1 MKRKHR
7 FFNMYLTTTISVAL
21 VLLLVGME
29 VVLLLSAH
37 QIIRQV
43 KENVALTVVLNDEAD
58 STQVGRLENLLTIAP
73 FVKDYV
79 YISKDDALKE
89 HISSLGEDPTQFLGF
104 NPLLAAYEV
113 HLNADYAQADS
124 IASIERK
131 LKVFPCVNTVVY
143 QKDVVSA
150 LDNNINRI
158 SILLLAVAFVL
169 LFVALA
175 LLINTIRLQ
184 VYSKRFLIN
193 TMRLVG
199 ATPWVIRRPI
209 VRKNA
214 LIGFVA
220 SLLALLML
228 FAALWYAQNYMGI
241 TLLMLNWQNI
251 AIVSITVVSLGLI
264 ITILASVF
272 ATNRYVRMDT
282 DSLYY
287 V

>member
-21 VLLLVGME
+21 LLLLVGIE

-37 QIIRQV
+37 QIIKQV
-43 KENVALTVVLNDEAD
+43 KENVALAVVINEDAD
-58 STQVGRLENLLTIAP
+58 STDVDRLENLLTIAP
-73 FVKDYV
+73 FVKEFK

-89 HISSLGEDPTQFLGF
+89 HIASLGEDPTQFLGY
-104 NPLLAAYEV
+104 NPLLAAFEV
-113 HLNADYAQADS
+113 HLIANYAQSDS
-124 IASIERK
+124 IVSIEKK
-131 LKVFPCVNTVVY
+131 LAAIPCVNKVVY

-150 LDNNINRI
+150 LDSNVNRI
-158 SILLLAVAFVL
+158 SILLLAVAVVL

-193 TMRLVG
+193 TMQLVG

-209 VRKNA
+209 VKKNA
-214 LIGFVA
+214 FIGFVA
-220 SLLALLML
+220 AILALIML
-228 FAALWYAQNYMGI
+228 FAALWYVQKYMGV
-241 TLLMLNWQNI
+241 TLMLLNWQNI
-251 AIVSITVVSLGLI
+251 AIVSVVVIFLGLL
-264 ITILASVF
+264 ITSLASVF